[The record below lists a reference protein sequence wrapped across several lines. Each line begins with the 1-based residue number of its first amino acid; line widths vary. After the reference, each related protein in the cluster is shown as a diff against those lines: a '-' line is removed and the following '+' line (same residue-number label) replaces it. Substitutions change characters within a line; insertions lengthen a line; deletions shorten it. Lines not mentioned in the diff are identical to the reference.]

1 MILGKLK
8 QPLFAKNYESLCEV
22 GPAFVQFLVVQSG
35 ALRERLLDMELLSP
49 NDVHV
54 RYLMIHAF

>member
-8 QPLFAKNYESLCEV
+8 QPLFAKKYECLYAV
-22 GPAFVQFLVVQSG
+22 GPASVQFLVVQSR
-35 ALRERLLDMELLSP
+35 ALRGRLLDMELLSP